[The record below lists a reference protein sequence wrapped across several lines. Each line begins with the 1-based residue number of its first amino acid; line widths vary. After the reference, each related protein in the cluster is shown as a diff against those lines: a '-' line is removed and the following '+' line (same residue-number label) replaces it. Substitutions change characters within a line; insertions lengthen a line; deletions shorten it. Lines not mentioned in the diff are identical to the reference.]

1 MNEATY
7 LGNPNLKKANVQ
19 QNWTKKELQEYARC
33 MEDPL
38 YFIQTYV
45 RIVSLDEGL
54 IPFKMYPFQK
64 EMVGTFH
71 KNRFPQ
77 NEAGVETADTETH
90 PSVSYSFI
98 AYRQFQNDIVWIDEL
113 YTADCVRQQG
123 VARWLVWQIGHRQRI
138 ELQVSTATTEQA
150 EAARHSYTTM
160 GLKPLSKR
168 ERSRVITG
176 PDPGYEIWK
185 TPEYNVTSGWSPLP
199 HRDTQFHDTW
209 SALTEVQRTALVH
222 TMMHTHGYSE
232 DKARRPPDGVTR
244 PRRHR
249 DTTSRHT
256 TATLHAVERALRGT
270 TDADGDSSG
279 VT

>member
-1 MNEATY
+1 MS
-7 LGNPNLKKANVQ
+7 
-19 QNWTKKELQEYARC
+19 C
-33 MEDPL
+33 
-38 YFIQTYV
+38 
-45 RIVSLDEGL
+45 
-54 IPFKMYPFQK
+54 
-64 EMVGTFH
+64 
-71 KNRFPQ
+71 
-77 NEAGVETADTETH
+77 
-90 PSVSYSFI
+90 SFI
-98 AYRQFQNDIVWIDEL
+98 AYRQFRNDIVWIDEL

-138 ELQVSTATTEQA
+138 ELQVSTAPTEQA
-150 EAARHSYTTM
+150 AAAHHSYTTM

-168 ERSRVITG
+168 ECSRVVTG

-199 HRDTQFHDTW
+199 HRDTQFHETW
-209 SALTEVQRTALVH
+209 SALTEIQRTTLIH
-222 TMMHTHGYSE
+222 TVMQTHGYSE
-232 DKARRPPDGVTR
+232 DMARRNFAGAAAAEEAMVLLIVHDLAALPPLPPSPHPSLHGRAARRGRGAGLRRPPDGVTR